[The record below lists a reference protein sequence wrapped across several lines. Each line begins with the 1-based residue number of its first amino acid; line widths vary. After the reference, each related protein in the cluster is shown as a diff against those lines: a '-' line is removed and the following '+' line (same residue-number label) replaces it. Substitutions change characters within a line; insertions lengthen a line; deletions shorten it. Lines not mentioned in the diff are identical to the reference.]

1 MKFNQSILEV
11 IKQRTS
17 IRTFDKQPISKEHE
31 ALIKNYLSNNLVG
44 PFGQSF
50 KIQYIP
56 ITKNHTDKG
65 IKIGTYGFIKSPQ
78 AYLVGV
84 MEDSDTNTIEFGYL
98 FEKLVLLLTDLGIGT
113 CWLGGTFTRESFE
126 TEINLSKNE
135 MIPAI
140 TPIGYP
146 ADKKRLFEKTLR
158 SFVKADNKKSFENLF
173 FKHNF
178 DQDLTREDSGEFEM
192 PLEMVRLG
200 PSASNKQPWR
210 VILSED
216 QKTCHFFLKKTSNYS
231 GNREGFT
238 MQRLDLG
245 IAMCHFE
252 LTCQEL
258 GLKGKWVQT
267 QPNIPLNDQME
278 YHYSWQLLE

>member
-1 MKFNQSILEV
+1 MQFKQSILEI

-17 IRTFDKQPISKEHE
+17 VRTFEKEPISIEDQE
-31 ALIKNYLSNNLVG
+31 LIKHYLSDSANLIG
-44 PFGQSF
+44 PFGKRF
-50 KIQYIP
+50 KIEYVP
-56 ITKNHTDKG
+56 VNKDHTDKG

-78 AYLVGV
+78 AYLVGI
-84 MEDSDTNTIEFGYL
+84 MENNDANSIQFGYL
-98 FEKLVLLLTDLGIGT
+98 FEKLVLFLTDLGIGT

-126 TEINLSKNE
+126 TEINLNKNE

-140 TPIGYP
+140 TPIGY
-146 ADKKRLFEKTLR
+146 AAGKKRLFEKTLR
-158 SFVKADNKKSFENLF
+158 TMVKADNKMAFETLF
-173 FKHNF
+173 FK
-178 DQDLTREDSGEFEM
+178 QDFNQNLSIAEAGQYEL

-210 VILSED
+210 VVLD
-216 QKTCHFFLKKTSNYS
+216 QNNCHFFLEKTPNYS

-258 GLKGKWVQT
+258 GIKGEWVQS
-267 QPNIPLNDQME
+267 QPDIQFNETME
-278 YHYSWQLLE
+278 YHYTWMSK